1 MVYENITEQA
11 EFGIIGGSGFYQMK
25 DIEDSHYIEM
35 DTPYGKPSERI
46 LIGKIKGHS
55 FAFLSRHG
63 IGHRKNPSEV
73 NYRANLFALKLL
85 GVTKLISVAAVGS
98 LKEEMKPMDLVIWDQ
113 YYDNTFL
120 RAKTYFEEGIVAHVS
135 MADPTCPWM
144 SQMAF
149 KNAQEM
155 GLTVHLGGTL
165 FNMEGPQ
172 FSSRGESLVYRQ
184 WGLSII
190 GMTQAPEC
198 KLAREL
204 EMCFLPLSFVTDYD
218 CWHHD
223 EEAVTVDKVI
233 EYLTRNVDNAG
244 KLVTHLIDTS
254 TGQKP
259 TCSCHESLKFSLI
272 TNADTI
278 PEATYH
284 RLKPVIGKYIKWEKK

>member
-1 MVYENITEQA
+1 MGYEKITEQV
-11 EFGIIGGSGFYQMK
+11 EFGIIGGSGFYHMK
-25 DIEDSHYIEM
+25 DIEDSHYIEL

-46 LIGKIKGHS
+46 LVGKIKGRN
-55 FAFLSRHG
+55 FAFISRHG
-63 IGHRKNPSEV
+63 IGHRNNPSEV
-73 NYRANLFALKLL
+73 NYRANLFALKML
-85 GVTKLISVAAVGS
+85 GVSHLISVAAVGS

-120 RAKTYFEEGIVAHVS
+120 RRKTYFEEGVVAHVS
-135 MADPTCPWM
+135 MADPTCPWL
-144 SQMAF
+144 SQLAF
-149 KNAQEM
+149 QNAKEM
-155 GLTVHLGGTL
+155 GLCVHLGGTL

-218 CWHHD
+218 CWHHE
-223 EEAVTVDKVI
+223 EEAVTVEKVV

-244 KLVTHLIDTS
+244 KLVTQIIDT
-254 TGQKP
+254 TTKQKP
-259 TCSCHESLKFSLI
+259 TCSCHEALKYSLI
-272 TNADTI
+272 THHESI
-278 PEATYH
+278 PDATYQK
-284 RLKPVIGKYIKWEKK
+284 LKPIIGKYIQRETK